1 MIFSSWFNKGE
12 GVVGAALAG
21 FGVFFIV
28 DGVSNHVLTGRYVSR
43 FDSAVVVWSAEP
55 VLVGFGS
62 GLVLLGLMLVAKYL
76 CRQCGVPEK

>member
-1 MIFSSWFNKGE
+1 MFYKWFKKAE

-28 DGVSNHVLTGRYVSR
+28 DGIRNHVLSGRYVSR

-55 VLVGFGS
+55 VMVGFGS
-62 GLVLLGLMLVAKYL
+62 GLVILGLMFVAKYL
-76 CRQCGVPEK
+76 CRNCSFPER